1 MNTLYQLVNV
11 FNKAGKWLGQFKNED
26 TAKSWLKSQKLDIDE
41 HEISRRRP
49 EWSRGGRDE
58 EPRTDRC

>member
-1 MNTLYQLVNV
+1 MNSLYQLVNV

-26 TAKSWLKSQKLDIDE
+26 TARSWLKSQKLDIDE

-49 EWSRGGRDE
+49 KWSRGEQNE
-58 EPRTDRC
+58 EPTNS